1 MGRLTRPIG
10 RRVAAAVFAAA
21 VAFAPPAAEAQG
33 RAITLIRDAETETLL
48 AAINGPL
55 FAAAGLDRG
64 LVRTFIIADRSINAF
79 VTTGNRMFIHS
90 GLISSAESV
99 GELAGVLAHEVGHI
113 SGGHL
118 ARLPEE
124 MRAAMIRAIAA
135 MLLGVGAAVATGQGA
150 AASAIGVG
158 GQALAMR
165 QFFAFTQSQENAAD
179 LAAVTYLGR
188 AGWSPAGLLRLMQR
202 LSAQELLLTESQDPW
217 LRTHPLTRDRMEFLA
232 DQLARSPHADA
243 PMPEAL
249 EDAFRMVRAKLIG
262 FLDGAMVART
272 YPATDQSAPARYAR
286 AILAFR
292 QGRSLEAVAA
302 LDRLIAE
309 RPASPWLHELKG
321 QVLHESGRPRDAL
334 EPYRAAAR
342 LAPNHPLIRANL
354 GRVMVDI
361 DDPAMLRAAVAEL
374 EASVR
379 LDPHAPFAWRTL
391 GIAHGRLGDMGR
403 SALALAEEAALQGDL
418 RTQREMAARAE
429 RLLPAGAARLR
440 AQDLMRAAEIEREER
455 RRR

>member
-1 MGRLTRPIG
+1 MLQKF
-10 RRVAAAVFAAA
+10 RVLVAIILSVVIAGQPLPAMAA
-21 VAFAPPAAEAQG
+21 G
-33 RAITLIRDAETETLL
+33 ISLIRDTEIENTIRDY
-48 AAINGPL
+48 ATPL
-55 FAAAGLDRG
+55 FAAAGLQPDNIRI
-64 LVRTFIIADRSINAF
+64 FIVNSDDINAF
-79 VTTGNRMFIHS
+79 VAGGQNLFLNS
-90 GLISSAESV
+90 GLLVRAENPNQIM
-99 GELAGVLAHEVGHI
+99 GVIAHETGHI
-113 SGGHL
+113 AGGHL

-135 MLLGVGAAVATGQGA
+135 MLIGAGAAVATGQGG
-150 AASAIGVG
+150 AASAIGMG

-165 QFFAFTQSQENAAD
+165 ELFAFTRTQENAAD
-179 LAAVTYLGR
+179 QAAVTYLGR
-188 AGWSPAGLLRLMQR
+188 VGWSASGLLRLMER
-202 LSAQELLLTESQDPW
+202 LSAQELLLTESQDPYV
-217 LRTHPLTRDRMEFLA
+217 RTHPLTRDRMEFLA

-249 EDAFRMVRAKLIG
+249 EDAFQMVRAKLIG

-272 YPATDQSAPARYAR
+272 YPAADQSPPARYAR
-286 AILAFR
+286 AIVAFR
-292 QGRSLEAVAA
+292 QGRSLEAVEA

-361 DDPAMLRAAVAEL
+361 DDPAMLRAAVPEL

-379 LDPHAPFAWRTL
+379 LDPNAPFTWRTL
-391 GIAHGRLGDMGR
+391 GIAYGRLGEMGR

-429 RLLPAGAARLR
+429 RLLPAGPSKLR
-440 AQDLMRAAEIEREER
+440 AQDLTRAAEIEREER